1 MLFDPHR
8 RPPWAALSLLLLAP
22 LLATPG
28 CSDERPAPEKP
39 PAEATYEVVSG
50 WPSLPEGVEL
60 GESAGVAVDSH
71 NHVFV
76 FHRAGAEFTNDALIA
91 KPTVLCVDGST
102 GALISQW
109 GEGRF
114 IVPHGLSIDADDNV
128 WLTDVR
134 LNRIFKFS
142 HDGEPLMELGID
154 P

>member
-1 MLFDPHR
+1 MLFEPHR
-8 RPPWAALSLLLLAP
+8 GRSSAALSLLLIALPA
-22 LLATPG
+22 ASSA
-28 CSDERPAPEKP
+28 CSDTRPAPEKEP
-39 PAEATYEVVSG
+39 PEAAYEVVAG

-76 FHRAGAEFTNDALIA
+76 FHRAGAEFTNDEFIA
-91 KPTVLCVDGST
+91 KPTVLCVDGTT
-102 GALISQW
+102 GALVAQW